1 MPSLDQLPRVPLA
14 FLPTPLHEA
23 PNLAR
28 ALGGPRLFIKRDD
41 LTGLAFGGNKARKL
55 EFLVADA
62 LAQGANVL
70 ITTGA
75 AQSNHCR
82 QTAAAACK
90 VGLRCVLVLTP
101 SHHEEFQGNILL
113 DALLKAEV
121 VRCSADAQ
129 AETLIRV
136 AAEERAKGNTPYVIP
151 IGGSTGVGA
160 MGYAAMVGELGAQLR
175 AQSLEPAGMYFSS
188 GSAGTHAGLFLGQR
202 LFDLDFALL
211 GISPSRPAEYVRGE
225 AAAITTA
232 GARLL
237 GIHIAAEPA
246 DFDVDDSFIG
256 AGYGISTPASL
267 EAVRLFAE
275 HEGILID
282 PVYTAKAAAAMIAHI
297 RASRFTS
304 DQTVLFL
311 HTGGTPAL
319 FSYAGEFRMQ
329 NSEFRKGA

>member
-1 MPSLDQLPRVPLA
+1 MPQHIMPSLDQLPRTSLA

-23 PNLAR
+23 PNLSR
-28 ALGGPRLFIKRDD
+28 TLGGPRLFIKRDD

-55 EFLVADA
+55 EFLIADA
-62 LAQGANVL
+62 LAKGANVL

-121 VRCSADAQ
+121 VRCSAAAQ
-129 AETLIRV
+129 AETLARV
-136 AAEERAKGNTPYVIP
+136 ASEERAKGNTPYVIP
-151 IGGSTGVGA
+151 VGGSTGVGA
-160 MGYAAMVGELGAQLR
+160 MGYAVMMGELGAQLR
-175 AQSLEPAGMYFSS
+175 AQALAPAAMYFSS
-188 GSAGTHAGLFLGQR
+188 GSAGTHAGMFLGKR
-202 LFDLDFALL
+202 LFNLDLALV
-211 GISPSRPAEYVRGE
+211 GVSPSRPAGHVRAE
-225 AAAITTA
+225 AAAIA
-232 GARLL
+232 GEGARIL
-237 GIHIAAEPA
+237 GIDVTAEPA
-246 DFDVDDSFIG
+246 EFTVEDAFVG
-256 AGYGISTPASL
+256 PGYGINTPASL

-275 HEGILID
+275 TEGILID

-297 RASRFTS
+297 RAGRFLP

-319 FSYAGEFRMQ
+319 FSYAEDF
-329 NSEFRKGA
+329 A

>member
-1 MPSLDQLPRVPLA
+1 MPNLDQLPRVSLA

-28 ALGGPRLFIKRDD
+28 ALGGPRIFIKRDD
-41 LTGLAFGGNKARKL
+41 MTGLAFGGNKARKL

-82 QTAAAACK
+82 QTAAAARK
-90 VGLRCVLVLTP
+90 LGLRCVLVLTP

-121 VRCSADAQ
+121 VRCSEDARADALVQ
-129 AETLIRV
+129 V
-136 AAEERAKGNTPYVIP
+136 AAQERAKGNRPYVIP
-151 IGGSTGVGA
+151 LGGSNAVGA
-160 MGYAAMVGELGAQLR
+160 MGYAAMMGELEGQFR
-175 AQSLEPAGMYFSS
+175 ALSLSPAAMYFSS
-188 GSAGTHAGLFLGQR
+188 GSAGTHAGMFLGRQMFGR
-202 LFDLDFALL
+202 DLALM
-211 GISPSRPAEYVRGE
+211 GISPSRPAARVRAE
-225 AAAITTA
+225 AAAIVA
-232 GARLL
+232 DGARIL
-237 GIHIAAEPA
+237 GLDVAVTPA

-256 AGYGISTPASL
+256 PGYGISTPTSL

-275 HEGILID
+275 TEGIFID

-297 RASRFTS
+297 RAGRFLP

-319 FSYAGEFRMQ
+319 FSYAEDF
-329 NSEFRKGA
+329 A

>member
-1 MPSLDQLPRVPLA
+1 MPNLDQLPRVSLA
-14 FLPTPLHEA
+14 FLPTPLHEM

-41 LTGLAFGGNKARKL
+41 MTGLAFGGNKARKL

-62 LAQGANVL
+62 LAQGADVL

-82 QTAAAACK
+82 QTAAAARK

-121 VRCSADAQ
+121 VRCSAEAQ
-129 AETLIRV
+129 SETLARV
-136 AAEERAKGNTPYVIP
+136 AANERARGNTPYVVP
-151 IGGSTGVGA
+151 VGGSTGVGA
-160 MGYAAMVGELGAQLR
+160 LGYAAMMGELGAQLQ
-175 AQSLEPAGMYFSS
+175 AMALTPAAMYFSS
-188 GSAGTHAGLFLGQR
+188 GSAGTHAGMFLGKR
-202 LFDLDFALL
+202 LFDLDLALI
-211 GISPSRPAEYVRGE
+211 GVSPSRSADRVRAE
-225 AAAITTA
+225 ASAIVA
-232 GARLL
+232 DGAHIL
-237 GIHIAAEPA
+237 GIDIAAGPA
-246 DFDVDDSFIG
+246 DFDVDDAFVG
-256 AGYGISTPASL
+256 PGYGINTPASL

-282 PVYTAKAAAAMIAHI
+282 PVYTAKAAAAMITHI
-297 RASRFTS
+297 RAGRFTP
-304 DQTVLFL
+304 DQTLLFL

-319 FSYAGEFRMQ
+319 FSYAGDF
-329 NSEFRKGA
+329 A

>member
-1 MPSLDQLPRVPLA
+1 MTASPLSRLPRYPLA

-62 LAQGANVL
+62 LAQGCDTL

-82 QTAAAACK
+82 QTAAAARKC
-90 VGLRCVLVLTP
+90 GLRCVLVLTP

-129 AETLIRV
+129 AETLAQV
-136 AAEERAKGNTPYVIP
+136 AAEERARGNTPCVIP
-151 IGGSTGVGA
+151 LGGSTGIGA
-160 MGYAAMVGELGAQLR
+160 MGYAAMMGELGAQLQ
-175 AQSLEPAGMYFSS
+175 AQSLSPAAMYFSS
-188 GSAGTHAGLFLGQR
+188 GSAGTHAGMFLGKR
-202 LFDLDFALL
+202 LFDLDLALL
-211 GISPSRPAEYVRGE
+211 GVSPSRSAAHVRSE
-225 AAAITTA
+225 AAAIA
-232 GARLL
+232 AEGALLL
-237 GIHIAAEPA
+237 GIDVATLPS
-246 DFDVDDSFIG
+246 DFDVDDAFIG
-256 AGYGISTPASL
+256 PGYGISTPASL

-297 RASRFTS
+297 RANRFDS

-319 FSYAGEFRMQ
+319 FAYADDF
-329 NSEFRKGA
+329 A

>member
-1 MPSLDQLPRVPLA
+1 MPILDQLPRISLA

-28 ALGGPRLFIKRDD
+28 ALGGPRVFIKRDD
-41 LTGLAFGGNKARKL
+41 MTGLAFGGNKARKL

-62 LAQGANVL
+62 LAQKANVL

-90 VGLRCVLVLTP
+90 VGLRCILVLTP

-121 VRCSADAQ
+121 VRCSAEAQ
-129 AETLIRV
+129 AETLARV
-136 AAEERAKGNTPYVIP
+136 AADERARGNTPYVIP
-151 IGGSTGVGA
+151 VGGSTAVGA
-160 MGYAAMVGELGAQLR
+160 MGYAAMMGELAGQLR
-175 AQSLEPAGMYFSS
+175 RLALSPAAIYFSS
-188 GSAGTHAGLFLGQR
+188 GSAGTHAGM
-202 LFDLDFALL
+202 LL
-211 GISPSRPAEYVRGE
+211 GARLYGLDLALMGVSPSRPTPHVQAE
-225 AAAITTA
+225 AARIASEGASILGMSLTA
-232 GARLL
+232 A
-237 GIHIAAEPA
+237 PA
-246 DFDVDDSFIG
+246 DFEVDDAFIG
-256 AGYGISTPASL
+256 PGYGISTPASL

-275 HEGILID
+275 TEGILID

-297 RASRFTS
+297 RAGHFRP

-319 FSYAGEFRMQ
+319 FSYADDF
-329 NSEFRKGA
+329 S

>member
-1 MPSLDQLPRVPLA
+1 MPNLDQLPRVSLA

-28 ALGGPRLFIKRDD
+28 ALGGPRIFIKRDD
-41 LTGLAFGGNKARKL
+41 MTGLAFGGNKARKL

-75 AQSNHCR
+75 AQCNHCR
-82 QTAAAACK
+82 QTAAAARM

-113 DALLKAEV
+113 DALLKAEI
-121 VRCSADAQ
+121 VRCSAEAQ
-129 AETLIRV
+129 SDTLAQV
-136 AAEERAKGNTPYVIP
+136 AADERARGNTPYVVP
-151 IGGSTGVGA
+151 VGGSTGIGA
-160 MGYAAMVGELGAQLR
+160 MGYAAMMGELAGQLR
-175 AQSLEPAGMYFSS
+175 ALALSPAALYFSS
-188 GSAGTHAGLFLGQR
+188 GSAGTHAGMFLGKR
-202 LFDLDFALL
+202 LINFDLALI
-211 GISPSRPAEYVRGE
+211 GVSPSRPAARVRAE
-225 AAAITTA
+225 AAAIA
-232 GARLL
+232 NDGARIL
-237 GIHIAAEPA
+237 GIDVAAGPA
-246 DFDVDDSFIG
+246 DFAIDDGFIG
-256 AGYGISTPASL
+256 PGYGISTPASL

-275 HEGILID
+275 TEGILID

-297 RASRFTS
+297 RAGRFAP

-319 FSYAGEFRMQ
+319 FSYAEDF
-329 NSEFRKGA
+329 A